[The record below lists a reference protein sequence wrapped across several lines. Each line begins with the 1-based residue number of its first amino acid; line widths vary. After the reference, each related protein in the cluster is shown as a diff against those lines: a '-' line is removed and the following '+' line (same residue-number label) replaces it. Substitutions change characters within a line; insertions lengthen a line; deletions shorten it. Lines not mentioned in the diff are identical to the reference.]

1 MFQQTL
7 IELGLLIVAAKLAEG
22 VLGRLGL
29 NSIVA
34 FTFAGVLLGP
44 VAGIVKP
51 TAEPELF
58 LSLGVFVLLFLIGL
72 DEIDTAGILAT
83 IHGRYVAVALGS
95 VLISIL
101 VAMLVTSDL
110 LGFPFA
116 LGLDFN
122 YALALA
128 GILSLSS
135 LGIAAKVLSDSG
147 YLRKPIGIEIFTLVI
162 IAEIAALLVVGFTIG
177 TQEHEFDLLGTVRL
191 LVQIVAFLAA
201 AWFLSARALP
211 PAIVYLQRIINVPQ
225 LSFGLMIGGLL
236 LVVAGT
242 EFVGLHGSI
251 GALLFGASLTGLP
264 DRVRREILPG
274 LRSAADGLF
283 VPLFFAAAGLRFD
296 LSFTTLAIGT
306 IVALVLVPLFGKFV
320 GTYIFAVAMRLQNP
334 LTLSTALMAKGVTEI
349 ALLVVLFESGAIDQ
363 PVFSLLVLIMLGYI
377 LLMPQL
383 ISFAVRHVTSRHR
396 PSSSDAISRPYIRM
410 ALTGVSISSVLD
422 RTQTYFGPS
431 ASVAQLLGAATAPH
445 QSDFLVV
452 DDGQVC
458 GIVTLD
464 RLHAVPVEKRA
475 QTHLDRLIRRDI
487 PRAQPEEL
495 VSDVLERMDEQSVGI
510 IPVCDHENDKL
521 LGSIASH
528 DLLDLVLLIGE
539 VNEEIA
545 ARENA
550 AG

>member
-1 MFQQTL
+1 M
-7 IELGLLIVAAKLAEG
+7 
-22 VLGRLGL
+22 

-34 FTFAGVLLGP
+34 FTLAGVLLGP

-72 DEIDTAGILAT
+72 DEIDIAGFVAT

-101 VAMLVTSDL
+101 VAMLVTSDV
-110 LGFPFA
+110 LGLPFA
-116 LGLDFN
+116 LGLAFN

-135 LGIAAKVLSDSG
+135 LGIAAKVLSDGG
-147 YLRKPIGIEIFTLVI
+147 YLRKPIGFEVFTLVI
-162 IAEIAALLVVGFTIG
+162 IAEIAGLLVVGFTIG
-177 TQEHEFDLLGTVRL
+177 AQEREFDLPGTVGL
-191 LVQIVAFLAA
+191 LVHIVAFLAA

-251 GALLFGASLTGLP
+251 GALLFGASLSGMS

-296 LSFTTLAIGT
+296 LSFATLAIGT
-306 IVALVLVPLFGKFV
+306 IAALVLVPLLGKFI
-320 GTYIFAVAMRLQNP
+320 GIYIFAVAMRLKNP

-377 LLMPQL
+377 LLMPQV
-383 ISFAVRHVTSRHR
+383 ISFAVRHANSRDR
-396 PSSSDAISRPYIRM
+396 PSSPDAISRPYIRM
-410 ALTGVSISSVLD
+410 ALAGVTISSVLD
-422 RTQTYFGPS
+422 RTQIYYGTVGFG
-431 ASVAQLLGAATAPH
+431 GAIARRGDLAP
-445 QSDFLVV
+445 
-452 DDGQVC
+452 
-458 GIVTLD
+458 
-464 RLHAVPVEKRA
+464 PVG
-475 QTHLDRLIRRDI
+475 L
-487 PRAQPEEL
+487 P
-495 VSDVLERMDEQSVGI
+495 G
-510 IPVCDHENDKL
+510 
-521 LGSIASH
+521 G
-528 DLLDLVLLIGE
+528 
-539 VNEEIA
+539 
-545 ARENA
+545 
-550 AG
+550 